1 MDVHHYPVS
10 HYPLAMSAVFT
21 LSSMKEEMKLILL
34 EDHPLYREGLK
45 SQIRTQFPFVDFVYE
60 GADVGE
66 ARRAAENANINIAV
80 IDLHLGDGR
89 SPAEVVSTFSSLKIP
104 VLVISALNNF
114 ESVQNAFAMGA
125 RGFVSKDSPVSEIQ
139 KAVKAVAKGEE
150 WISSVLG
157 EALSDK
163 SSKGKDDLSP
173 QERKAL
179 ILYASGL
186 KLLAVA
192 RRMNVAPSTVKQYLE
207 RAKIK
212 YRLAGKP
219 IRTKTEMYKT
229 LRDEGL
235 VD

>member
-1 MDVHHYPVS
+1 
-10 HYPLAMSAVFT
+10 MSAQLT
-21 LSSMKEEMKLILL
+21 LSLMKEQMRLILL

-45 SQIRTQFPFVDFVYE
+45 SQIRTQFPFVEIVYE
-60 GADVGE
+60 GADIGE
-66 ARRAAENANINIAV
+66 AQRAATGEVIHIAV
-80 IDLHLGDGR
+80 VDLHLGDGK
-89 SPAEVVSTFSSLKIP
+89 SPAEVVSAFSSLKIP

-125 RGFVSKDSPVSEIQ
+125 KGFVSKDSPISEIH
-139 KAVKAVAKGEE
+139 KAVKTVAKGGE

-157 EALSDK
+157 DALANK
-163 SSKGKDDLSP
+163 TAKGKDELSP

-179 ILYASGL
+179 VLYASGL

-192 RRMNVAPSTVKQYLE
+192 RRMNVAPSTVKQYIE
-207 RAKIK
+207 RAKVK

-235 VD
+235 LD

>member
-1 MDVHHYPVS
+1 MTKSLKMV
-10 HYPLAMSAVFT
+10 
-21 LSSMKEEMKLILL
+21 LL

-45 SQIRTQFPFVDFVYE
+45 TQIRTQFPFVDFVYE

-66 ARRAAENANINIAV
+66 AKRNAMNEKISIAV

-89 SPAEVVSTFSSLKIP
+89 SPAEIVSTFTSLGIP

-114 ESVQNAFAMGA
+114 ESVKSAFAMGA

-139 KAVKAVAKGEE
+139 KAVKAVATGQE
-150 WISSVLG
+150 WVSSVL
-157 EALSDK
+157 EQALEK
-163 SSKGKDDLSP
+163 SSAKDELSP

-179 ILYASGL
+179 VLYASGL

-192 RRMNVAPSTVKQYLE
+192 SRMNVAPSTVKQYLE

-212 YRLAGKP
+212 YRMAGKP
-219 IRTKTEMYKT
+219 IRTKTDMYKT

>member
-1 MDVHHYPVS
+1 
-10 HYPLAMSAVFT
+10 MSKLLT
-21 LSSMKEEMKLILL
+21 LTPMTKTMKMILL

-60 GADVGE
+60 GADVGH
-66 ARRAAENANINIAV
+66 AKRACQGESINIAV

-89 SPAEVVSTFSSLKIP
+89 SPAEIVSTFTSLSIP

-114 ESVQNAFAMGA
+114 ESVKSAFAMGA

-139 KAVKAVAKGEE
+139 KAVKAVAAGDE
-150 WISSVLG
+150 WVSSVL
-157 EALSDK
+157 EQALDK
-163 SSKGKDDLSP
+163 SAANDELSP

-179 ILYASGL
+179 TLYASGL

-192 RRMNVAPSTVKQYLE
+192 SRMNVAPSTVKQYLE

-212 YRLAGKP
+212 YRMAGKP
-219 IRTKTEMYKT
+219 IRTKTDMYKT

>member
-1 MDVHHYPVS
+1 VS
-10 HYPLAMSAVFT
+10 GLLT
-21 LSSMKEEMKLILL
+21 LNPMTKSLKMILL

-66 ARRAAENANINIAV
+66 ARRAAESAKVNIAV

-89 SPAEVVSTFSSLKIP
+89 SPAEVVSTFTSLGIP
-104 VLVISALNNF
+104 ALVISALNNF

-125 RGFVSKDSPVSEIQ
+125 RGFVSKDSPVTEIQ
-139 KAVKAVAKGEE
+139 KAVKAVATGEE

-163 SSKGKDDLSP
+163 AGKGKDELSP

-207 RAKIK
+207 RAKVK

>member
-1 MDVHHYPVS
+1 
-10 HYPLAMSAVFT
+10 
-21 LSSMKEEMKLILL
+21 MKEELNLVLL

-45 SQIRTQFPFVDFVYE
+45 SQIRAKFPFVEILYE
-60 GADVGE
+60 GADVGD
-66 ARRAAENANINIAV
+66 AHRIASNSKVNIAL

-89 SPAEVVSTFSSLKIP
+89 SPAEVVSTFSALKIP

-125 RGFVSKDSPVSEIQ
+125 RGFVSKDSPVTEIQ
-139 KAVKAVAKGEE
+139 KAIKAVAKGDE

-157 EALSDK
+157 DALNNK
-163 SSKGKDDLSP
+163 SVKNKDELSP

-179 ILYASGL
+179 VLYASGL

-207 RAKIK
+207 RAKVK

-235 VD
+235 ID